1 MTEGDYIE
9 DLLYKAEKYGF
20 RNKLIEI
27 AQRANKIHT
36 NFSRLDLY
44 EHYFKILK
52 NDFKSIN
59 TLKKQ
64 NTSYF
69 IQKKKN
75 APYYG

>member
-36 NFSRLDLY
+36 NFS
-44 EHYFKILK
+44 
-52 NDFKSIN
+52 SIIP
-59 TLKKQ
+59 K
-64 NTSYF
+64 
-69 IQKKKN
+69 
-75 APYYG
+75 

>member
-1 MTEGDYIE
+1 MTDGDYIE
-9 DLLYKAEKYGF
+9 ELLHKAEKYGF

-52 NDFKSIN
+52 NDFNSIN
-59 TLKKQ
+59 TL
-64 NTSYF
+64 NN
-69 IQKKKN
+69 KN
-75 APYYG
+75 KG